1 MSQQKSNQKETVNH
15 GSNILRNE
23 AYSTNAE
30 SICLFSIRST
40 QYKMKSGG
48 RFRKRNF
55 KNPKWKFYKVILKGS
70 PNQIHLIFEINLGK
84 SRIRPRTTLDFQ

>member
-1 MSQQKSNQKETVNH
+1 MSQQKFNQKETVNH
-15 GSNILRNE
+15 DSNILRNE

-48 RFRKRNF
+48 WFRKRNF
-55 KNPKWKFYKVILKGS
+55 KNPKWKFHKVMFKDTPLIWELT
-70 PNQIHLIFEINLGK
+70 QI
-84 SRIRPRTTLDFQ
+84 SA